1 MTTKRSLVGVLL
13 VAASAAWGC
22 GGAPA
27 PTGKLADSEAALRAA
42 SEVGADKVP
51 TAALHLKLAQE
62 EIAKAKSEIAADHN
76 DIAQLILLK
85 AQGDAELA
93 LALARES
100 QAKAEA
106 QAALEQLAKL
116 RGGAQ

>member
-1 MTTKRSLVGVLL
+1 MTTKRSLVGLL
-13 VAASAAWGC
+13 LLAASAAWGC

-27 PTGKLADSEAALRAA
+27 PTGKMADSEAAIRAA

-62 EIAKAKSEIAADHN
+62 EIAKGKAEIAN
-76 DIAQLILLK
+76 GNNEIANLILLK

-93 LALARES
+93 LALAKEA

-106 QAALEQLAKL
+106 QAAIETLAKL
-116 RGGAQ
+116 RGAQ